1 MGDKIGVYPIQYFY
15 AKRSNKDGSTDDVV
29 TQKLLEYFAKIGL
42 SIGGIMGETE
52 IPGVRLDFNNGLR
65 LQIPAGRFHV
75 RISDYDS
82 GMVFFDEDVQE
93 KILISAE
100 KFYIHWQIDIWL
112 DEQQVFS
119 HIFDPTGQQ
128 VFFVFMSQ
136 ALGDNLAFWPYI
148 QAYQET
154 FHGIVTCYVSDYLRP
169 LLQQIYPQM
178 EFREKLAEDTYATYY
193 FTSGV
198 GNALNLPLDGRAV
211 PLSHIGRWTLG
222 LHASTDCRGMIPVR
236 SKRKIQE
243 RYVCIG
249 VQASST
255 RKGWLNPEGWE
266 QVIDWLRVH
275 GYRVLCI
282 DRERK
287 VTSQSYT
294 NEIPSGA
301 EDFTGE
307 YTLLERAEQLAH
319 AEFFIGL
326 GSGLSWLAHAVG
338 CPTVMI
344 GGFSAYWYEFPEAVR
359 VFNPLVCNGCF
370 NDRHAEFL
378 KSTCPFYGGTDC
390 EMECQKKISARQVIQ
405 AVSRLK
411 KDFGQMKS
419 NVNKS

>member
-1 MGDKIGVYPIQYFY
+1 MSNKRGIYPIQYFY

-42 SIGGIMGETE
+42 SIGGITGETG

-65 LQIPAGRFHV
+65 LQIPAGSFHV

-82 GMVFFDEDVQE
+82 GLVFFDEDVQE

-112 DEQQVFS
+112 EEQKIFS

-128 VFFVFMSQ
+128 VFFVFLSQ

-154 FHGIVTCYVSDYLRP
+154 FHGTVNCYVADYLRP
-169 LLQQIYPQM
+169 LLQRIHPQL
-178 EFREKLAEDTYATYY
+178 EFRERLTEDTYATYY

-198 GNALNLPLDGRAV
+198 GNALNLPLDGRIL

-222 LHASTDCRGMIPVR
+222 LHEFTDCQRMIPM
-236 SKRKIQE
+236 SSQRKIQE
-243 RYVCIG
+243 PYVCIG

-255 RKGWLNPEGWE
+255 RKGWLNPEGWG
-266 QVIDWLRVH
+266 QVTGWLKAQ

-287 VTSQSYT
+287 VTSQGYT

-301 EDFTGE
+301 EDYTGA

-326 GSGLSWLAHAVG
+326 GSGLSWLAHSVG

-344 GGFSAYWYEFPEAVR
+344 GGFSTYWYEFPEAIR

-378 KSTCPFYGGTDC
+378 KSTCPFYGGTDR

-405 AVSRLK
+405 AVRRLK
-411 KDFGQMKS
+411 EDF
-419 NVNKS
+419 

>member
-1 MGDKIGVYPIQYFY
+1 MKQEKNYPVQYFFC
-15 AKRSNKDGSTDDVV
+15 KRQLEEDIADNGV
-29 TQKLLEYFAKIGL
+29 TQRLLEYFAKIGL
-42 SIGGIMGETE
+42 SIGGITGETG

-65 LQIPAGRFHV
+65 LQIPAGLFHV

-82 GMVFFDEDVQE
+82 KMVFFDEDVQE
-93 KILISAE
+93 QILISAE

-112 DEQQVFS
+112 EEQQVFS

-128 VFFVFMSQ
+128 VFLVFLSR

-148 QAYQET
+148 RAYQEK
-154 FHGIVTCYVSDYLRP
+154 FHGSVTCYVADYLQP
-169 LLQQIYPQM
+169 LLQQIYPQL
-178 EFREKLAEDTYATYY
+178 EFREKLAEETYATYY

-222 LHASTDCRGMIPVR
+222 LPIFMDCGGLIPVY
-236 SKRKIQE
+236 SQRKIQE
-243 RYVCIG
+243 PYVCVG

-255 RKGWLNPEGWE
+255 RKGWLNPDGWE
-266 QVIDWLRVH
+266 KVTDWLKAQ

-287 VTSQSYT
+287 VTSQGYT

-307 YTLLERAEQLAH
+307 YTLLERAEQLGH

-338 CPTVMI
+338 CPAVMI
-344 GGFSAYWYEFPEAVR
+344 SGFSAYWYEFNDAVR

-370 NDRHAEFL
+370 NDRHAKFL
-378 KSTCPFYGGTDC
+378 ELICPFYGGTDR
-390 EMECQKKISARQVIQ
+390 EMECQKKISAYQVIR
-405 AVSRLK
+405 AVVQLK
-411 KDFGQMKS
+411 KDFYRGKS
-419 NVNKS
+419 NV